1 MTIRTLLLLR
11 HAKSSW
17 DDPVSSDFD
26 RPLAPR
32 GRKAAP
38 PMGAA
43 IAARHWLPDRVL
55 VSPSLRTRET
65 WNLVAPHLPAGVEV
79 AYPDELYM
87 ADPAEILKLV
97 RAAPETT
104 DNLLVL
110 GHNPGLDE
118 LAALL
123 ADGGSDA
130 EALGRMAE
138 KFPTAALARFEFQ
151 GKWRDLAPGGGHLT
165 HFVRPKDLTPS

>member
-17 DDPVSSDFD
+17 DDPVSNDFD

-38 PMGAA
+38 LMGAA
-43 IAARHWLPDRVL
+43 IAARHWLPDRAL

-65 WNLVAPHLPAGVEV
+65 WDLLSPHLPTGVEV
-79 AYPDELYM
+79 AYPDQLYM
-87 ADPAEILKLV
+87 AGVDDILNLV

-104 DNLLVL
+104 GTLLVL
-110 GHNPGLDE
+110 GHNPGLEE
-118 LAALL
+118 LAVLL
-123 ADGGSDA
+123 ADDSSDP
-130 EALGRMAE
+130 EALGRMRK
-138 KFPTAALARFEFQ
+138 KFPTAALARFEVKTEWPEL
-151 GKWRDLAPGGGHLT
+151 GPGDARLT
-165 HFVRPKDLTPS
+165 HFLRPKDMGS

>member
-1 MTIRTLLLLR
+1 MTARTLFLLR

-17 DDPVSSDFD
+17 DEPASSDFE

-32 GRKAAP
+32 GLKAAP
-38 PMGAA
+38 LMGAA
-43 IAARHWLPDRVL
+43 MASRNWLPDRVL
-55 VSPSLRTRET
+55 VSPAVRTRET

-79 AYPDELYM
+79 AFPDQLYM
-87 ADPAEILKLV
+87 AASEQILELV
-97 RAAPETT
+97 RAAPVTT
-104 DNLLVL
+104 STLLVL
-110 GHNPGLDE
+110 GHNPGLEE

-123 ADGGSDA
+123 ADGGSEA

-151 GKWRDLAPGGGHLT
+151 GKWRDLAPGGAHLT
-165 HFVRPKDLTPS
+165 HFMRPKDLTPS